1 MRRSGARE
9 ITAAVILA
17 MLVVAGC
24 ASGAARTSSGSASP
38 APATASA
45 APTMTAQDTSAG
57 IGPQYPSTYKR
68 HENPPVLIRNA
79 TIMTAA
85 GQEIQGG
92 SILFRDGRI
101 VAVGT
106 NVQAPSDA
114 GGGLLVGAAR
124 AACGGRPRRAGP
136 GGGGGGGGGGRGGAR
151 GPPPFPPSRPRR

>member
-38 APATASA
+38 APATAPA

-57 IGPQYPSTYKR
+57 IGPQYPSTSKR
-68 HENPPVLIRNA
+68 QENHPLLFRIA
-79 TIMTAA
+79 TIMTPA

-92 SILFRDGRI
+92 STLFRHGRI

-114 GGGLLVGAAR
+114 GVVEGTGKWVT
-124 AACGGRPRRAGP
+124 P
-136 GGGGGGGGGGRGGAR
+136 
-151 GPPPFPPSRPRR
+151 